1 MDAGDDM
8 GLPNSG
14 SRQTEKGEKKREP
27 NGTIT
32 CAKTRCSAPAAGG
45 QRFCNLH
52 KLELI
57 AAAEDEFSRVR
68 EQCQRWDRR
77 QCPGGCKRQVP
88 WPCDVC
94 SWCGWDGS
102 SLLDALDFAR
112 NNLLGDMIVGS
123 SGSSSSSS
131 SSSKPGANKGQEQQ
145 SCQFVVAGNP
155 KKEETLKR
163 CLYPAETKGGQCKY
177 HFLKEYEAR
186 QRASEGKKRPP
197 VCKHLFCSD
206 AISSKSKKSLYCEH
220 HRHVRN
226 RCRELGICRESGC
239 REPALGV
246 SCEEHS
252 RLDRDQHRAAY
263 SRKNK
268 KSLEAEDGEGDES
281 P

>member
-1 MDAGDDM
+1 MDPGDDLD
-8 GLPNSG
+8 LPNSG
-14 SRQTEKGEKKREP
+14 SRQTEKGKKRREP

-32 CAKTRCSAPAAGG
+32 CAKTRCSAPAASG

-57 AAAEDEFSRVR
+57 AAAEDEFLRVR
-68 EQCQRWDRR
+68 EQCQRD
-77 QCPGGCKRQVP
+77 
-88 WPCDVC
+88 
-94 SWCGWDGS
+94 
-102 SLLDALDFAR
+102 
-112 NNLLGDMIVGS
+112 NLLGDMIVGS
-123 SGSSSSSS
+123 SGGSSGS

-206 AISSKSKKSLYCEH
+206 AVSGKSKNSLYCEH

-268 KSLEAEDGEGDES
+268 KSLEAEDGEGEES